1 MFFSCFSIILAKNNV
16 FSFAQ
21 SDFYQKRGCVTIYNY
36 AGACK
41 GICSSNI
48 VYKYLIQLF
57 AIPKFSFCSSLIKMR
72 VHTLLYMETLKTH
85 SVEVISSV
93 ALVSPIK
100 IMYIKKFTFHL
111 FRSNPP
117 EVFLGKSVL
126 EICSKFTG
134 EHPCR
139 SAISTKLLKSQIGTG
154 VLL

>member
-1 MFFSCFSIILAKNNV
+1 
-16 FSFAQ
+16 
-21 SDFYQKRGCVTIYNY
+21 
-36 AGACK
+36 
-41 GICSSNI
+41 
-48 VYKYLIQLF
+48 
-57 AIPKFSFCSSLIKMR
+57 MR